1 MLTYNP
7 ENPPE
12 PDDWLSADESER
24 IVVVQQWHKQ
34 ARVKLPN
41 EKAHAV
47 FHVIVENQLAE
58 NLESVVRA
66 VPRLMKQGLSRH
78 DAVHAVG
85 WVLASYIHELLT
97 SDKKSNDQNDVHA
110 RYSAEVERLT
120 AKAWQAQAKE

>member
-1 MLTYNP
+1 MLAYDP

-12 PDDWLSADESER
+12 PDEWLSADESER
-24 IVVVQQWHKQ
+24 IMVVQHWHKQ

-47 FHVIVENQLAE
+47 FHVIVENQIAE

-66 VPRLMKQGLSRH
+66 VPRLMQQGLSRH

-97 SDKKSNDQNDVHA
+97 TKESNDQNHVQA
-110 RYSAEVERLT
+110 RYSAEVERLS
-120 AKAWQAQAKE
+120 AKAWQAQLQQ